1 MLESERDGGS
11 APMQG
16 QADEARASAA
26 EARRMATALSER
38 VESLQSD
45 LNHSELRREE
55 LETELTNTQEV
66 RTLHGSRWSV
76 HP

>member
-1 MLESERDGGS
+1 
-11 APMQG
+11 
-16 QADEARASAA
+16 
-26 EARRMATALSER
+26 MATALSER

-66 RTLHGSRWSV
+66 RTPHGSRWSV

>member
-1 MLESERDGGS
+1 M
-11 APMQG
+11 
-16 QADEARASAA
+16 DEARTLAA
-26 EARRMATALSER
+26 DARRTAAALSER

-66 RTLHGSRWSV
+66 RKKN
-76 HP
+76 